1 MNRSVVLA
9 MAVAG
14 ACAGSLACSSAF
26 AQGIENDEGLYIGGG
41 IGQFNVQI
49 DDLDETDEAVE
60 TLDNDDNAWKAFV
73 GWRMNPYFALEL
85 AYIDFGGPNDR
96 FEGEGSSGDFTVD
109 ISGFAPY
116 LIGTIPIGPVELFG
130 KVGYYFYDIDFEV
143 DIDDPTF
150 ADVDGGASDEDL
162 LYGFGVG
169 MTFFERLNAR
179 LEYEKIDSDF
189 VDDAD
194 ALWLSGQWRF

>member
-60 TLDNDDNAWKAFV
+60 TLDDDDNAWKAFV

-85 AYIDFGGPNDR
+85 AYIDFGGPTDR
-96 FEGEGSSGDFTVD
+96 FEGDGSSGDFTVD

-116 LIGTIPIGPVELFG
+116 LIGTFPLGPVELFG
-130 KVGYYFYDIDFEV
+130 KVGYYFYDIDFQV

-150 ADVDGGASDEDL
+150 RTSTAVRATKTCCTAS
-162 LYGFGVG
+162 
-169 MTFFERLNAR
+169 A
-179 LEYEKIDSDF
+179 S
-189 VDDAD
+189 A
-194 ALWLSGQWRF
+194 